1 MLANILE
8 NIFSAV
14 SWQQIFAN
22 IFSKM
27 SGVGKFLANIFL
39 MLLSLQRLPKV
50 KSFKEMNKKTH
61 KIPKI
66 N

>member
-14 SWQQIFAN
+14 SWQQIFGN

-27 SGVGKFLANIFL
+27 PGVGKFLANIFS

-50 KSFKEMNKKTH
+50 KIFKEMKKKTH
-61 KIPKI
+61 KIPKF